1 MTIQSETNN
10 VAKETIEILKYF
22 DSKFLSKISEN
33 FLKEL
38 RQLAK
43 DSNLEVKIDKNKKLK
58 EQEISDETKSLIS
71 IMYYRYFATEEEKK
85 DIIKIWNSNEK
96 LYQKTIKEEY
106 NQENLF
112 KKKNKVNVNDKD
124 ISTRKN

>member
-38 RQLAK
+38 TQLAK

-85 DIIKIWNSNEK
+85 DIIKIWNNNEK

-124 ISTRKN
+124 ISTRRN